1 MLYIDKPLYL
11 MVAHLHNRILRT
23 KGDWENPE
31 KDNIMGY
38 YF

>member
-1 MLYIDKPLYL
+1 
-11 MVAHLHNRILRT
+11 MVAHLHNRILKT